1 MFKLKVRRQCKHEV
15 NPTVFNT
22 FGGRGGG
29 ENAWIAGTYTS
40 TNLDRNRLKEK
51 LKIKAS
57 EEKVKRH
64 FHCKK
69 LKQSNLF
76 MM

>member
-15 NPTVFNT
+15 GPTVFNT
-22 FGGRGGG
+22 FKRRGSG
-29 ENAWIAGTYTS
+29 ENARIAGTYTS
-40 TNLDRNRLKEK
+40 TNLDRNRLQEK

-64 FHCKK
+64 FHFK
-69 LKQSNLF
+69 S
-76 MM
+76 